1 MHSTLLTETGNVSYE
16 IPSFHGLHFIPTPSG
31 TGMHTEGFRD
41 AAKTEESH
49 DISMGVA
56 KGLAVAGLR
65 VLLDDEFAAQMKVD
79 FEQDKKLR

>member
-1 MHSTLLTETGNVSYE
+1 
-16 IPSFHGLHFIPTPSG
+16 
-31 TGMHTEGFRD
+31 MHTEGFRD